1 MLNENKRDKRFIK
14 AIDWP
19 KWVWQK
25 KGCTADY
32 VVKTCIRLS
41 GICKSIFQSTAIC
54 KCKNA

>member
-1 MLNENKRDKRFIK
+1 MKIKETKDLVKPLTDKNGY
-14 AIDWP
+14 
-19 KWVWQK
+19 K
-25 KGCTADY
+25 KKKSCAADY

>member
-1 MLNENKRDKRFIK
+1 MKIKETKDLVKPLTDQNGYDKK
-14 AIDWP
+14 S
-19 KWVWQK
+19 
-25 KGCTADY
+25 CTAHY